1 MSELYQNYM
10 MKVEKIDERICAE
23 LQKELQINFE
33 NGKEKVLEDENVQK
47 VYTIIE
53 EKKKTIFSLFEGD
66 FESKEKELKEKI
78 SKGEIAPEE
87 KSVHRTAANTVL
99 FKRINKAMNN
109 VLDSKNVSTLEKIII
124 INRKKVL
131 EKILQ
136 ENFAPKEQEQEE
148 IAR

>member
-33 NGKEKVLEDENVQK
+33 NGKEKVIEDENVQK

-53 EKKKTIFSLFEGD
+53 EKKKMIFSLFEGD
-66 FESKEKELKEKI
+66 FESREKELKEQI
-78 SKGEIAPEE
+78 SKGQIAS
-87 KSVHRTAANTVL
+87 KQNSIHTAAANTVL

-109 VLDSKNVSTLEKIII
+109 VLDSKNVSTLERITI

-136 ENFAPKEQEQEE
+136 ENFAQKEQAKEE
-148 IAR
+148 MAE